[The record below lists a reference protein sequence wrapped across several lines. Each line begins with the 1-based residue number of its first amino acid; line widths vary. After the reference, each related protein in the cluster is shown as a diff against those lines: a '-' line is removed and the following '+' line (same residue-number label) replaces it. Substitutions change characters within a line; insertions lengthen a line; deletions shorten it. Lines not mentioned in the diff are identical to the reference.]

1 MGVGLEKQSWARHT
15 GQRRSCLT
23 ETVVTQGLCRHLEC
37 GPPGFVQG
45 DLPQRL
51 QPPCEQD
58 CAASAA
64 AALRAQLDVT
74 RVPASQP
81 VSSPDRKSAVQRLAG
96 TDRGRG
102 LARRGKRRREEN
114 GRRAGKAELGK
125 AHWAK
130 ALVSDGNC
138 GTQRRPRSSGPG
150 SLPPRQRVLL
160 STCQLSSP
168 VVGTCVQRLQPPCE
182 QDCAASAAA
191 ALRAQLDVTRVP
203 ASHPVSSTD
212 RKSAVQRLG
221 ETSPGGRALRRRGC
235 LRLAP
240 TGDEA
245 WRGEARGVEKR
256 MGVGLEKQ
264 SWARH
269 TGQRRSCLTE
279 TVVTQGLCRHLEC
292 GPPGFVQGDL
302 PQRLQ
307 PPCEQDCAA
316 SAAAALRAQLDVTRV
331 PASHPVSSTDR
342 KSAVQRLGET
352 SPGGRALRRRGCLR
366 LAPTGDEAWRGEA
379 RGVEKRMGVGLEKQS
394 WARHTGQRRSCLTET
409 VVTQGLCRHLECGP
423 PGFVQGDLPQRLQPP
438 CEQDCAA
445 SAAAALRAQLD
456 VTRVPASH
464 PVSSTDR
471 KSAVQRLG
479 ETSPAGTDRGRGLAR
494 RGKRRREENG
504 RRAGKAEL
512 GKAHWAKALVSD
524 GNCGTQRRPRSS
536 GPGSLPPRQRV
547 LLSTCQ
553 LSSPVVG
560 ACVQRLQPPCE
571 QDCAASAAAALRAQ
585 LDVTRVPASQ
595 PVSSPDRKSAVQRLG
610 ETSPGGRALRRRG
623 CLRLAPTGDEA
634 WRGEARG
641 VEKRMGVGL
650 EKQSW
655 ARHTG
660 QRRSCLTETVVTQ
673 GLCRHLECGPPGFVQ
688 GDLPVSRLSVCA
700 VVCLR
705 LLCSFGCPEPGCP
718 VRRARAGVSR
728 PVGKREQP
736 GPRASRVSGVG
747 SFPQARQ
754 LLGCGL
760 PVQRDPLYSGRVA
773 AFVLWPPLKAFGVPR
788 LPCTPHSLARP
799 SLTLFSPAPG

>member
-81 VSSPDRKSAVQRLAG
+81 VSSPDRKSAVQRLGETSPAG

-479 ETSPAGTDRGRGLAR
+479 ETSPGGRALRRRGCLRLAPTGDEAWRGEARGVEKRMGVGLEKQSWARHTGQRRSCLTETVPVSSPDRKSAVQRLGETSPAGTDRGRGLAR

-560 ACVQRLQPPCE
+560 ACVVSCGALCPC
-571 QDCAASAAAALRAQ
+571 L
-585 LDVTRVPASQ
+585 
-595 PVSSPDRKSAVQRLG
+595 
-610 ETSPGGRALRRRG
+610 SPGA
-623 CLRLAPTGDEA
+623 
-634 WRGEARG
+634 ARG
-641 VEKRMGVGL
+641 PCK
-650 EKQSW
+650 
-655 ARHTG
+655 
-660 QRRSCLTETVVTQ
+660 Q
-673 GLCRHLECGPPGFVQ
+673 GLG
-688 GDLPVSRLSVCA
+688 
-700 VVCLR
+700 
-705 LLCSFGCPEPGCP
+705 GC
-718 VRRARAGVSR
+718 
-728 PVGKREQP
+728 
-736 GPRASRVSGVG
+736 
-747 SFPQARQ
+747 FRQ
-754 LLGCGL
+754 L
-760 PVQRDPLYSGRVA
+760 RGR
-773 AFVLWPPLKAFGVPR
+773 
-788 LPCTPHSLARP
+788 SLAGPLEGRGG
-799 SLTLFSPAPG
+799 SLGS

>member
-81 VSSPDRKSAVQRLAG
+81 VSSPDRKSAVQRLGETSPAG

-479 ETSPAGTDRGRGLAR
+479 ETSPGGRALRRRGCLRLAPTGDEAWRGEARGVEKRMGVGLEKQSWARHTGQRRSCLTETVVTQGLCRHLECGPPGFVQGDLPPVSSPDRKSAVQRLGETSPAGTDRGRGLAR

-560 ACVQRLQPPCE
+560 ACVVSCGALCPC
-571 QDCAASAAAALRAQ
+571 L
-585 LDVTRVPASQ
+585 
-595 PVSSPDRKSAVQRLG
+595 
-610 ETSPGGRALRRRG
+610 SPGA
-623 CLRLAPTGDEA
+623 
-634 WRGEARG
+634 ARG
-641 VEKRMGVGL
+641 PCK
-650 EKQSW
+650 
-655 ARHTG
+655 
-660 QRRSCLTETVVTQ
+660 Q
-673 GLCRHLECGPPGFVQ
+673 GLG
-688 GDLPVSRLSVCA
+688 
-700 VVCLR
+700 
-705 LLCSFGCPEPGCP
+705 GC
-718 VRRARAGVSR
+718 
-728 PVGKREQP
+728 
-736 GPRASRVSGVG
+736 
-747 SFPQARQ
+747 FRQ
-754 LLGCGL
+754 L
-760 PVQRDPLYSGRVA
+760 RGR
-773 AFVLWPPLKAFGVPR
+773 
-788 LPCTPHSLARP
+788 SLAGPLEGRGG
-799 SLTLFSPAPG
+799 SLGS

>member
-81 VSSPDRKSAVQRLAG
+81 VSSPDRKSAVQRLGETSPAG

-479 ETSPAGTDRGRGLAR
+479 ETSPGGRALRR
-494 RGKRRREENG
+494 RGCLRLAPTGDEAWRGEARGVEKRMGVGLE
-504 RRAGKAEL
+504 KQS
-512 GKAHWAKALVSD
+512 WARHT
-524 GNCGTQRRPRSS
+524 GQRRSC
-536 GPGSLPPRQRV
+536 LTETV
-547 LLSTCQ
+547 
-553 LSSPVVG
+553 
-560 ACVQRLQPPCE
+560 
-571 QDCAASAAAALRAQ
+571 
-585 LDVTRVPASQ
+585 